1 MDGAMFIPE
10 FEHEAA
16 LTRKT
21 LERVPLEQGD
31 WKPHEKSFTLRQ
43 LASHLAT
50 IPSWTAVTLQQEELD
65 MDPDDQAPQFD
76 TREAMLDAFDRSVEE
91 ARQVLADTSG
101 EQLMGTWTL
110 KSGGATVLSM
120 PRLAVLRGFVLNHAV
135 HHRAQLGVYLRLLG
149 VPVPSIY
156 GPSADEAD

>member
-50 IPSWTAVTLQQEELD
+50 IPSWTAVTLQQDELD

-120 PRLAVLRGFVLNHAV
+120 PRVAVLRGFVLNHAV